1 MREYIVSISNS
12 NAITATGSLG
22 YVDESNAT
30 VLSVRLGGEML
41 GNDIDFYVL
50 CFSPCDATGNT
61 YAEKLVSGRIS
72 TSGTAD
78 EGYVRNGCV
87 YYRIPSAVTRFGR
100 LKFQL
105 EAYRLKSDGSVASI
119 TKSKMLVLE
128 FEDSVTGE
136 CGELNEAMGN
146 AVESLI
152 NLSARATSAAEYARS
167 AIDEMHTHP
176 NQTVLDKL
184 GESAE
189 GKAEYNSEVL
199 FSAMRVDTVDDLPE
213 NPVLGDLCYVRN
225 GTVRSEKLLLETGE
239 EYGALYFAAYPELG
253 TAPFSWVMSTDGNTV
268 EVSFEPENGILIVSV
283 NGVAAYVYN
292 KTGSAVTV
300 AGLYNE
306 KDCVFPAGWS
316 RLDTDTLILSSDGEF
331 YSGTSLAPGGDYSL
345 LASRFFPGCE
355 IVSVTSGGKAVQ
367 SIEQNVLA
375 TRACFAQMNSGYWC
389 CTEQGWKNT
398 LLGKLS
404 GSADAG
410 TLFFGGGWID
420 MMRIVTNTFTPN
432 AFTNAPGISEVTQE
446 GAFTVDEN
454 GNLLYENKLLATRT
468 QKLAVTSAAYA
479 AEVSATAIPA
489 VEADPGNGVEAQEA
503 VEGYYTISP
512 NVMYDFGETTS
523 LNLQLAPGVG
533 GYVNEYMFRFSCGET
548 AATFALPDCIEWI
561 GSEPE
566 MVANKIY
573 ECSIVD
579 NRAVIA

>member
-1 MREYIVSISNS
+1 MIIPIALDDSRAIYVSPGLEHNAAILKIKVEERLQGCNKWLAYFQSEVGSVYVTAPIFEGGTGNRYEDGYIYINLVQALTCSSTQTLQLEGIVTNGDVIESIYRSK
-12 NAITATGSLG
+12 I
-22 YVDESNAT
+22 YPRIFFDESIDGT
-30 VLSVRLGGEML
+30 PQELGAGVDVITQLVADEHTHDNKEML
-41 GNDIDFYVL
+41 DTL
-50 CFSPCDATGNT
+50 
-61 YAEKLVSGRIS
+61 
-72 TSGTAD
+72 D
-78 EGYVRNGCV
+78 ENSFAG
-87 YYRIPSAVTRFGR
+87 
-100 LKFQL
+100 L
-105 EAYRLKSDGSVASI
+105 
-119 TKSKMLVLE
+119 
-128 FEDSVTGE
+128 
-136 CGELNEAMGN
+136 
-146 AVESLI
+146 
-152 NLSARATSAAEYARS
+152 
-167 AIDEMHTHP
+167 HTHS
-176 NQTVLDKL
+176 NQTVLDKF
-184 GESAE
+184 GESTE

-225 GTVRSEKLLLETGE
+225 GMIRSEKLLLETGE
-239 EYGALYFAAYPELG
+239 KYGALYFAAYPELG
-253 TAPFSWVMSTDGNTV
+253 TAPFSWVMSTNSNTV

-345 LASRFFPGCE
+345 LASRFFPGYE
-355 IVSVTSGGKAVQ
+355 IVSVTSGGEAVQ

-432 AFTNAPGISEVTQE
+432 VFTNAPGISEVTQE

-468 QKLAVTSAAYA
+468 QKLTVTAAYA

-489 VEADPGNGVEAQEA
+489 VEADPGNGVEAQDA
-503 VEGYYTISP
+503 VEGYYPISP

-548 AATFALPDCIEWI
+548 ASTFALPDCIEWI